1 MADDSQTSDS
11 PEKSEKNNSG
21 QEPVRPEK
29 PTGSDQTGP
38 ELNFSSSGRTRD
50 QANLPRKSADKEEP
64 GEKVKSSGTGPD
76 SNNENGEESHDHD
89 PHHDDH
95 HHDDYHDPA
104 HYEDDYHHDHPEDEG
119 DDWWEEDE
127 KDETDQLSP
136 AGEMSFLDHLEDL
149 RWTLFKSV
157 GAFVIGC
164 IVVGINLK
172 LFADLLQSPIDH
184 VSATGSSLVYTLS
197 GKQKL
202 QALER
207 STGEKKWEVD
217 VQFQPVIDSEGTLF
231 AVTPDQRI
239 VALKGSTGKE
249 KWEFKTDGAV
259 RAPPSLDTKGTLY
272 VGTQDSKVYAIDANT
287 GKKKWEFE
295 ASGAVE
301 NSPLLSSDEDIELRT
316 RQPLGVLMVL
326 MQVVLFG
333 GLAVSLPFIIM
344 SISGF
349 VAPGLTKREKRMLL
363 PGSIAAV
370 FLFLAGAALAFF
382 FIIPV
387 SLKFSALLND
397 WMNIEL
403 LWDVNDYYSLVVM
416 VTLAIGALFQFPLL
430 LVITGYLGILPSS
443 KLRKGR
449 KLVFVIILI
458 VAALLTPGDVIVAL
472 VLLTIPLYA
481 LFEGSIL
488 MVAYVERGK
497 ARRQARVEERRKK
510 RELDRDSAKEKVAS
524 ALAKGKNKKKP
535 ASEEDREGG

>member
-1 MADDSQTSDS
+1 MAEDSQTSDT
-11 PEKSEKNNSG
+11 PDNSETNNSG
-21 QEPVRPEK
+21 QESASQDEPVNIHNK
-29 PTGSDQTGP
+29 GP
-38 ELNFSSSGRTRD
+38 ELDLSSSGRIRN
-50 QANLPRKSADKEEP
+50 QANLPRKSADKDKPTENVEGSSPEP
-64 GEKVKSSGTGPD
+64 ESTAD
-76 SNNENGEESHDHD
+76 NGEDSYESD
-89 PHHDDH
+89 PSYDDH
-95 HHDDYHDPA
+95 HHDDYHDPD
-104 HYEDDYHHDHPEDEG
+104 HYDDDYHHDQPQDEG

-127 KDETDQLSP
+127 KDEEDQLSD

-157 GAFVIGC
+157 GAFLIGC

-184 VSATGSSLVYTLS
+184 ISATGSSLVYTLS
-197 GKQKL
+197 GDQTL

-231 AVTPDQRI
+231 AVTPDQKI
-239 VALKGSTGKE
+239 IALNGSTGKE

-259 RAPPSLDTKGTLY
+259 RAPPSLDTKGILY
-272 VGTQDSKVYAIDANT
+272 IGTQDSKVYAINAKT

-295 ASGAVE
+295 ASGAVDD
-301 NSPLLSSDEDIELRT
+301 SPLLSSDENIELRT

-344 SISGF
+344 AISGF

-510 RELDRDSAKEKVAS
+510 RELDRETAKQKADTTLTKNNPEDNSKSEK
-524 ALAKGKNKKKP
+524 
-535 ASEEDREGG
+535 DR

>member
-1 MADDSQTSDS
+1 MADDSQTSDA
-11 PEKSEKNNSG
+11 PENPEKNNSG
-21 QEPVRPEK
+21 EEPVRPEK

-64 GEKVKSSGTGPD
+64 GEKVKPSGTGSE
-76 SNNENGEESHDHD
+76 SNNDNGEESPDHD

-104 HYEDDYHHDHPEDEG
+104 HYEDDYHHDHPEDEV

-149 RWTLFKSV
+149 RWTLFKSI
-157 GAFVIGC
+157 GALIFGC
-164 IVVGINLK
+164 LVVGINLK
-172 LFADLLQSPIDH
+172 LFADWLQFPIDF
-184 VSATGSSLVYTLS
+184 AGL
-197 GKQKL
+197 
-202 QALER
+202 
-207 STGEKKWEVD
+207 D
-217 VQFQPVIDSEGTLF
+217 ID
-231 AVTPDQRI
+231 
-239 VALKGSTGKE
+239 
-249 KWEFKTDGAV
+249 
-259 RAPPSLDTKGTLY
+259 
-272 VGTQDSKVYAIDANT
+272 
-287 GKKKWEFE
+287 
-295 ASGAVE
+295 
-301 NSPLLSSDEDIELRT
+301 LRT
-316 RQPLGVLMVL
+316 RQPLGVLMVM
-326 MQVVLFG
+326 MQVVFFG

-344 SISGF
+344 FVSGF

-370 FLFLAGAALAFF
+370 ILFLAGAALAFF

-387 SLKFSALLND
+387 SLKFSAVLNK

-430 LVITGYLGILPSS
+430 LVITGYLGILPAS

-449 KLVFVIILI
+449 KLVFVIIII
-458 VAALLTPGDVIVAL
+458 VAALLTPGDVVVAL
-472 VLLTIPLYA
+472 VLLTIPLYG
-481 LFEGSIL
+481 LFEGSII

-510 RELDRDSAKEKVAS
+510 REIDRDTAKQKATS
-524 ALAKGKNKKKP
+524 ALVKDKPEDKP
-535 ASEEDREGG
+535 APEKDREGE